1 MKRFKIS
8 DLGSEGPENVA
19 SKWFPGTY
27 IHHGGLS
34 FHAVGWRT
42 HPEGEHIHP
51 DHEVFVIM
59 QGRGEI
65 EIDGRREPIRAG
77 EVLLIEPGEEHHLVG
92 DPDFPIINLWFHCG
106 PEPHPDQQRR

>member
-8 DLGSEGPENVA
+8 DLGSKGPEHVV
-19 SKWFPGTY
+19 SRWFPGTY
-27 IHHGGLS
+27 IVQGGLS

-42 HPEGEHIHP
+42 HPEGEHIHS

-65 EIDGRREPIRAG
+65 EIDGRREPLHAG
-77 EVLLIEPGEEHHLVG
+77 EVLLIEPGEEHHIVG
-92 DPDFPIINLWFHCG
+92 DPEYPIVNCWFHCG
-106 PEPHPDQQRR
+106 PEPHEDQRPQ